1 MYEAH
6 QPAPVEQGTG
16 KRNASGTAQ
25 TGYRPTYRRPAMR
38 RAIRSAFIRPP
49 DRQTTWQG
57 PMPRC
62 LIVSQAFRRSR
73 PTQLML
79 RGNGFL
85 ISGHTAKETSI
96 RRHIRHSP
104 RCQTLS

>member
-6 QPAPVEQGTG
+6 QPAPVQQGTG
-16 KRNASGTAQ
+16 KRNASGAAQ
-25 TGYRPTYRRPAMR
+25 AGYGPTYRRPAMR
-38 RAIRSAFIRPP
+38 RAIRPGFLIRPP

-73 PTQLML
+73 STQLML

-85 ISGHTAKETSI
+85 ISRSTAKENL
-96 RRHIRHSP
+96 H
-104 RCQTLS
+104 